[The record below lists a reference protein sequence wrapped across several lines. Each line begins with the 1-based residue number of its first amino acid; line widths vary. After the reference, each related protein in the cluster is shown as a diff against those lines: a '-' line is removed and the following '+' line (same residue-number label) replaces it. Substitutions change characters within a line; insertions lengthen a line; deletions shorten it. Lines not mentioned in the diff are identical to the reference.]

1 MNGIHKL
8 LGIAVALGWV
18 AFGCMVGLPA
28 MAAQPQK
35 SYNLEFLLPDSDSLG
50 NHNPAYD
57 ADGQLVAPTTVT
69 VRLKNESPP
78 SVANSNISS
87 FQFTLTGLNL
97 ALNGA
102 SCAAQC
108 TAVGNTVYVTNI
120 SPPIQAQ
127 QTFDV
132 TLLVTSCVVVND
144 ANVGGVAVYTGSQ
157 LNGDTFAPLAKN
169 DSAFPMVLTLSKRTE
184 ATQTTPLTITAT
196 GISCGTIGCSQSF
209 PVENFTCSS
218 ASATDCVNT
227 IRGNNKDG
235 VCSTNVDYFVT
246 NLLRSTTNP
255 LLHFNWATDPAAAFA
270 YELTVQPANP
280 TSEPAWQLSW
290 LPTSGPPV
298 FIGAPLCIGADLSQ
312 YPPALIPFPQSYGTL
327 SASVKTN
334 DKFIYVDTSSGQVT
348 VPSPFP
354 SGGFPI
360 IVGTERMQ
368 VTKINTNKWTVSRA
382 QGGTSPT
389 APGVGAPVMSTPLP
403 LLTSAQFS
411 TDSATKNAQLAA
423 GYFVGQQAQMCRTA
437 ISHDNGNGTWST
449 WIMDIGDGWVLGR

>member
-35 SYNLEFLLPDSDSLG
+35 SYNLEFLLPDFDSLG
-50 NHNPAYD
+50 NHNPVYD
-57 ADGQLVAPTTVT
+57 ADLQLVAPTTVT

-87 FQFTLTGLNL
+87 FQFALTGLNL
-97 ALNGA
+97 AVNGA
-102 SCAAQC
+102 SCAANC

-144 ANVGGVAVYTGSQ
+144 ANVGSITAYTGSQ
-157 LNGDTFAPLAKN
+157 LNGDTFVPLAKN
-169 DSAFPMVLTLSKRTE
+169 DSAFPMVLTLSKRIE

-196 GISCGTIGCSQSF
+196 GISCGTIGCNGSF
-209 PVENFTCSS
+209 AVENFTCSS
-218 ASATDCVNT
+218 ASVTDCVST

-235 VCSTNVDYFVT
+235 VCSTSVDYFVT
-246 NLLRSTTNP
+246 NLLRSGTNP

-270 YELTVQPANP
+270 YQLTVKPQP
-280 TSEPAWQLSW
+280 PADPGWQLSW
-290 LPTSGPPV
+290 LPVSGAPV
-298 FIGAPLCIGADLSQ
+298 FISAPLCIGADLGQ
-312 YPPALIPFPQSYGTL
+312 YPPSTIPFPKSYGALT
-327 SASVKTN
+327 ASVKTS
-334 DKFIYVDTSSGQVT
+334 DKFIYVDTSTGQVA

-354 SGGFPI
+354 SNGFPI
-360 IVGTERMQ
+360 VVGTERMQ

-389 APGVGAPVMSTPLP
+389 TPGIGAPVMNTPLP
-403 LLTSAQFS
+403 LLADAQFS
-411 TDSATKNAQLAA
+411 TDTGTRNAQLAA
-423 GYFVGQQAQMCRTA
+423 GYFVGQQAQMCRA
-437 ISHDNGNGTWST
+437 ALSHDNQDGTWST
-449 WIMDIGDGWVLGR
+449 WVMDIGDGWVLGR